1 MASPLTCDQCEA
13 LLPGYLLSAVEVA
26 EAAAVAEHVHTCDRC
41 QASLVAY
48 EAVCDRLAQA
58 VPLHEPPADLRQR
71 LMAAVTD
78 TPPSSAA
85 RALVPEPAPD
95 APAPQ
100 SLQARTD
107 SSLPAGGGDRRT
119 VKPPVWNWPSFAV
132 ALSLAIIVTWAL
144 TYFLTRSTTEERL
157 VDAAV
162 SAHMYSFMANYLTDV
177 TASEPQ
183 SVEAWFKERLPFVP
197 PVRDLSAQG
206 YPLAGGRLDYL
217 YKRSVA
223 ALVYRHG
230 DHLINVFVW
239 PASRR
244 DEFPGQLL
252 QDDGFHII
260 LWTHSSTNY
269 CAISDL
275 AQRDFVAFV
284 DSYRSSSRSS

>member
-1 MASPLTCDQCEA
+1 M
-13 LLPGYLLSAVEVA
+13 A
-26 EAAAVAEHVHTCDRC
+26 EAAAVAEHLHTCDRC

-78 TPPSSAA
+78 TPPPAA
-85 RALVPEPAPD
+85 RAWVQEQAPA

-100 SLQARTD
+100 SLQARTE
-107 SSLPAGGGDRRT
+107 SSLPAGSSRDRRT

-132 ALSLAIIVTWAL
+132 ALGLAVIVTWAL
-144 TYFLTRSTTEERL
+144 TYFLTRSTAEEHL
-157 VDAAV
+157 LDVAV
-162 SAHMYSFMANYLTDV
+162 SAHMRSFMTNHLTDV
-177 TASEPQ
+177 TTSDPR
-183 SVEAWFKERLPFVP
+183 SVEAWFKERLPFVL

-244 DEFPGQLL
+244 DEFPGQML
-252 QDDGFHII
+252 QDDGFHIM

-275 AQRDFVAFV
+275 EQRDFVAFI
-284 DSYRSSSRSS
+284 DSYGS

>member
-13 LLPGYLLSAVEVA
+13 LLPGYLLSAIEVA
-26 EAAAVAEHVHTCDRC
+26 EVAAVAEHLHACDRC

-58 VPLHEPPADLRQR
+58 VPPHEPPADLRQR
-71 LMAAVTD
+71 LMAAVTN
-78 TPPSSAA
+78 TPPPAA
-85 RALVPEPAPD
+85 RALVQEQAPD
-95 APAPQ
+95 APQPV
-100 SLQARTD
+100 SLRTRIAA
-107 SSLPAGGGDRRT
+107 SFSAGRGGRRT
-119 VKPPVWNWPSFAV
+119 VTPPVWNWPSFAV

-144 TYFLTRSTTEERL
+144 TYFLTRSTTAERL
-157 VDAAV
+157 ADAAV
-162 SAHMYSFMANYLTDV
+162 SAHTHSFMTNHLTDV
-177 TASEPQ
+177 TTSDPR

-197 PVRDLSAQG
+197 LVRDLSAQG
-206 YPLAGGRLDYL
+206 YTLEGGRLDYL

-244 DEFPGQLL
+244 DEFPGQML
-252 QDDGFHII
+252 QDDGFHIMF
-260 LWTHSSTNY
+260 WTRSSTNY

-284 DSYRSSSRSS
+284 HSYGS